1 MKARIALAVMVLA
14 PPLLY
19 ADGPTLGAARQRWLR
34 GDYAEARAL
43 YEGFLKDARTKD
55 AAALGVSRTWQSQGE
70 YDRALTVIEDAVRAA
85 PKHADLLARRADLL
99 FLRGRWEDA
108 ETACAA
114 CLAVQPEH
122 FLARWIRASILKGR
136 GRLKEAEAEFR
147 WFVRT
152 YTARND
158 ADKDIKDPDELLLV
172 GRAGCENA
180 QWNNLSDQF
189 QFILTDVYGDAL
201 KYEKDFWPAEY
212 RAGMLL
218 LEKYN
223 RPDAVAAFDKA
234 LTLNPHAAEALVG
247 KGIAALQQY
256 EIQDAERFAVRAL
269 NVNPHLPEALSLR
282 ADVYFALGH
291 VGRAL
296 EALEQAR
303 KISPREETILGRI
316 AACLELQNRK
326 DQLGALVEQVE
337 RQDAKPATFYLVF
350 GDQLAERR
358 RFTQAETCY
367 KKAAQLWPLLA
378 AAQANLGL
386 LYMRMGREAE
396 ARPLLEQAFV
406 RDSFNVRVANML
418 KVLRHLDRY
427 ETMRTAHFDLRFD
440 PALDRQLARYM
451 SRYLEETYAD
461 LSARF
466 RCSLGQRVLFEVFND
481 HEMFSGRTIALP
493 DLHTIGAC
501 TGRMVAM
508 ASPHAKGIHRPFN
521 WARVV
526 RHELVHIFNLEQTN
540 FQVPHWCTEGLA
552 VGYEGFPR
560 PPEWNRILIE
570 RMAGGGLLDL
580 DTIDLAFIRPRSS
593 VEWSLAY
600 CQSQL
605 YVEYLEKKFGH
616 ATISQLLDAF
626 RQGLGASAAIVQ
638 VCKVD
643 KGAFERGYRQYLDE
657 VMKPINGKPRPALR
671 TLAELQA
678 AHEKDPQDVDT
689 TAALAEQY
697 LLRRRTREA
706 RRLAEAVLAKKKS
719 HALASYVKARLLQGA
734 GDDDRAKAVLEAAL
748 NGRDP
753 EPKVLL
759 ALGRLYFESGDFA
772 KAAEMFELGRRA
784 EPYEN
789 KWLSELA
796 RTYSQAGDVG
806 RRISVLKDVI
816 SNDGDDIDSR
826 KQLARLLLDN
836 GRAAE
841 AQDVARQALEIDVI
855 DSEAHRALG
864 DALLGQKKYSEA
876 VDVYRT
882 ALELDGRSDAAR
894 VKLATA
900 LLESGHRPEALVEVQ
915 KVLARNSENSE
926 AKRLHERL
934 SKPGG

>member
-1 MKARIALAVMVLA
+1 MKAGIALAVVVLA
-14 PPLLY
+14 PPLGY
-19 ADGPTLGAARQRWLR
+19 GEAPTLATARQRWLR
-34 GDYAEARAL
+34 GDYADARAV
-43 YEGFLKDARTKD
+43 YESASKDAASKD
-55 AAALGVSRTWQSQGE
+55 AAALGVSKTWQSQGD
-70 YDRALTVIEDAVRAA
+70 YDRSLAVIEDALRTS
-85 PKHADLLARRADLL
+85 PKQPVLLARRADLL
-99 FLRGRWEDA
+99 LLRGRWDEA
-108 ETACAA
+108 EEACAA
-114 CLAVQPEH
+114 CLAAQPGQ
-122 FLARWIRASILKGR
+122 FLARWVRASILKGR
-136 GRLKEAEAEFR
+136 GRLKEAESEFR

-223 RPDAVAAFDKA
+223 RPDALAAFDKA
-234 LTLNPHAAEALVG
+234 LALNPRAAEALVG

-256 EIQDAERFAVRAL
+256 EIQDAKRFADRAL
-269 NVNPHLPEALSLR
+269 AINPHLPEALCLR
-282 ADVYFALGH
+282 ADLYLALGE
-291 VGRAL
+291 VGKAL
-296 EALEQAR
+296 ETLERAR
-303 KISPREETILGRI
+303 KISPREEIILGRI
-316 AACLELQNRK
+316 AGCFELQNRK
-326 DQLGALVEQVE
+326 DQRDGVVEQVE
-337 RQDAKPATFYLVF
+337 KQDAKPATFYLVF
-350 GDQLAERR
+350 ADQLAERR
-358 RFTQAETCY
+358 RFLEAETCY
-367 KKAAQLWPLLA
+367 KKATQLWPMMA
-378 AAQANLGL
+378 GPQANLGL
-386 LYMRMGREAE
+386 LYMRMGRETE
-396 ARPLLEQAFV
+396 ARPLLERAFG

-418 KVLRHLDRY
+418 KVLRHLDQY
-427 ETMRTAHFDLRFD
+427 ETIRTAHFELRFD

-451 SRYLEETYAD
+451 SRYLEVTYAD
-461 LSARF
+461 LSSKF
-466 RCSLGQRVLFEVFND
+466 HCSLSQRVLFEVFND

-526 RHELVHIFNLEQTN
+526 RHEMVHVFNLEQTN
-540 FQVPHWCTEGLA
+540 FQVPHWYTEGLA
-552 VGYEGFPR
+552 VGYEGFSR
-560 PPEWNRILIE
+560 PSEWSRLLVE
-570 RMAGGGLLDL
+570 RLANGGLLDL
-580 DTIDLAFIRPRSS
+580 DTIDLSFIRPQSS

-616 ATISQLLDAF
+616 DVISQLLEAF
-626 RQGLGASAAIVQ
+626 RQGLGTSAAILQ

-643 KGAFERGYRQYLDE
+643 KGTFERGYRQYLDE
-657 VMKPINGKPRPALR
+657 IMKPLDAKARAAPRA
-671 TLAELQA
+671 LAELQT

-697 LLRRRTREA
+697 LFRRRTREA
-706 RRLAEAVLAKKKS
+706 RRLAEAVLAEKKS
-719 HALASYVKARLLQGA
+719 HALASYVKARLLQLA
-734 GDDDRAKAVLEAAL
+734 GDDDQAKAVLEAVPRD
-748 NGRDP
+748 RDP

-759 ALGRLYFESGDFA
+759 ALGRIYFESGDFA

-789 KWLSELA
+789 RWLLELA
-796 RTYSQAGDVG
+796 RTYSQSGDIG

-816 SNDGDDIDSR
+816 SNDGDDINSR

-841 AQDVARQALEIDVI
+841 SQDVARQALEIDVI
-855 DSEAHRALG
+855 DPEACHILG
-864 DALLGQKKYSEA
+864 DALLGQRKFSEA
-876 VDVYRT
+876 ADVYRT
-882 ALELDGRSDAAR
+882 ALELDGRSDDAR

-900 LLESGHRPEALVEVQ
+900 LLESGNRPEAFIEVQ
-915 KVLARNSENSE
+915 KVLAGNPENSD

-934 SKPGG
+934 SRPGG